1 MRSLL
6 SVLAAAA
13 VVIAAPVM
21 AHPTLVSSTPA
32 ANATVRP
39 IAKVQ
44 LSFSERLVARLSAAQ
59 VVMTGMPGMASHA
72 PMPIQGRVAIA
83 PDGKTLVVMFA
94 RPLVAGTYKV
104 TYQIVSADTHK
115 IEGSFEFRVR

>member
-44 LSFSERLVARLSAAQ
+44 LSFSERLVARLSTAQ